1 VWGKIS
7 ELRRRNPDS
16 MTLRIHGPM
25 PLLETLKMDIEAN
38 FFSIGGNR
46 NPAAADWDE
55 EGLRLLAFGA
65 DNCIALW
72 DPLVYVQDTSSSLHY

>member
-1 VWGKIS
+1 MILHVHG
-7 ELRRRNPDS
+7 LVQLPR
-16 MTLRIHGPM
+16 TLR
-25 PLLETLKMDIEAN
+25 MDISAG

-46 NPAAADWDE
+46 NPAAADWDV

-72 DPLVYVQDTSSSLHY
+72 DPLVCVTDTLFGPHC

>member
-1 VWGKIS
+1 
-7 ELRRRNPDS
+7 
-16 MTLRIHGPM
+16 MTLRVHELAQ
-25 PLLETLKMDIEAN
+25 LLGTLRMDISAN

-46 NPAAADWDE
+46 NPAAADWDV

-72 DPLVYVQDTSSSLHY
+72 DPLVCVTNALFGPHC